1 MSECLQLTLYRG
13 NCHCGAFKFT
23 ITTRAQLKQAA
34 ICSCSICSKNGYLWF
49 LPARGDHFGVVKAK
63 EDTSLTTYNFERMAH
78 KFCPTCGTSVM
89 ARMHEAVEGKALA
102 INIRALA
109 DVELVAR
116 SDVFLEARRPTPE
129 LAVAE
134 FIPNQMH
141 NYTGG
146 CHCGAVRYQL
156 RSPVKITTVRECNCS
171 SCIRDAALWTYPAAT
186 AVTFF
191 ALDQLQEYMFGRKF
205 VFHGFCKI
213 CGVSICQRFLPNTQR
228 TDIALNARTMDGF
241 DLAILKIQKANG
253 RAWLPAYHV

>member
-23 ITTRAQLKQAA
+23 ITTHAQLKQAA
-34 ICSCSICSKNGYLWF
+34 MCSCSICSKNGYLWF
-49 LPARGDHFGVVKAK
+49 FPACDDHFAVVKGG
-63 EDTSLTTYNFERMAH
+63 EDISLTTFNFEMMAH

-89 ARMHEAVEGKALA
+89 ARMHQAFDGKALA
-102 INIRALA
+102 INIRVLA
-109 DVELVAR
+109 DVELVTRNGAAR
-116 SDVFLEARRPTPE
+116 EAKSPAPK
-129 LAVAE
+129 LAAAE
-134 FIPNQMH
+134 FIPNQMYI
-141 NYTGG
+141 YTGG

-156 RSPVKITTVRECNCS
+156 RSPVKITTVQECNCS

-186 AVTFF
+186 AVTFT

-241 DLAILKIQKANG
+241 DLAILKIQKATG
-253 RAWLPAYHV
+253 RAWLPAYDV